1 MKPGDLVMDICDY
14 SDIEGVYGQGRIG
27 VVITVIEV
35 DHEGS
40 LGKFDP
46 DALDIVEVLMED
58 GTLEEFEVNELTVI
72 NENR

>member
-1 MKPGDLVMDICDY
+1 MKPGDLVMDICEY
-14 SDIEGVYGQGRIG
+14 SDIEGLDDRVRIG
-27 VVITVIEV
+27 VVISIIEV

-58 GTLEEFEVNELTVI
+58 GTFEEFEVNELTVI